1 MIFLIDH
8 NLKGHALV
16 LFGAIATQGWLDIVP
31 MQFVTFAEMDLLI
44 DSDDR
49 TVWRLAQENQMIL
62 LTANRSMKGK
72 DSLEQVMR
80 EENTSESLPVIT
92 VSNADRLEVGALK
105 VLLKSCLI
113 LIPIEVRGESSFRS
127 ILKTLVDRVCSDRQH
142 GITTLLQRTD
152 KVAGVA
158 AKVVSSR

>member
-16 LFGAIATQGWLDIVP
+16 FFGAIASQGWLDIVP
-31 MQFVTFAEMDLLI
+31 IQFVTFDQMNLAI

-49 TVWRLAQENQMIL
+49 VVWRLAQENQMIL

-92 VSNADRLEVGALK
+92 VSNADRLLNDSEYRGRYVESLIEIVLDIDIYRGARR
-105 VLLKSCLI
+105 I
-113 LIPIEVRGESSFRS
+113 FIP
-127 ILKTLVDRVCSDRQH
+127 
-142 GITTLLQRTD
+142 
-152 KVAGVA
+152 
-158 AKVVSSR
+158 

>member
-16 LFGAIATQGWLDIVP
+16 FFGAIASQGWLDIAPV
-31 MQFVTFAEMDLLI
+31 QFVTFDEMNLSI

-49 TVWRLAQENQMIL
+49 VVWRLAQENQMIL

-80 EENTSESLPVIT
+80 EENTPESLPVLT
-92 VSNADRLEVGALK
+92 VSNADRLLNDSKYRGQCVESL
-105 VLLKSCLI
+105 
-113 LIPIEVRGESSFRS
+113 IEVALDIDTYLGARRIF
-127 ILKTLVDRVCSDRQH
+127 IP
-142 GITTLLQRTD
+142 
-152 KVAGVA
+152 
-158 AKVVSSR
+158 